1 MMPKNRVEAFS
12 DGVIAVAITLLALD
26 LPIPDPATTPD
37 LAHTL
42 GVHWPSFAAFGL
54 SFLTI
59 GIIWINHHAMLRRIA
74 RVDHTTLIL
83 NILLLMSICLLP
95 FSTALLADYLTAS
108 HGQRLAGAIYGGS
121 LLLMALGFIAVQ
133 RHVLVVRPDLL
144 HAGISEETRRQVLK
158 RNRFGMLPYVVA
170 TAGAALSAYLT
181 FAISLAI
188 AVYYAAPST
197 NADLGEWGDG
207 AEDGASG

>member
-26 LPIPDPATTPD
+26 LPIPDPETTHD
-37 LAHTL
+37 LAATL
-42 GVHWPSFAAFGL
+42 GRHWPSFAAFAV

-59 GIIWINHHAMLRRIA
+59 GIVWINHHAMLRRIA

-83 NILLLMSICLLP
+83 NVLLLMSICLLP

-108 HGQRLAGAIYGGS
+108 HGQQLAAAIYGGS
-121 LLLMALGFIAVQ
+121 LLLMSVGFIAVQ

-144 HAGISEETRRQVLK
+144 HEGVTQETRLRVLK
-158 RNRFGMLPYVVA
+158 RNRVGLLPYAVA
-170 TAGAALSAYLT
+170 TAGAAISGYVT
-181 FAISLAI
+181 FGISLVI
-188 AVYYAAPST
+188 AVYYAVPST
-197 NADLGEWGDG
+197 TSDVAEWS
-207 AEDGASG
+207 AHERASG

>member
-26 LPIPDPATTPD
+26 LPIPDSSTTHH
-37 LAHTL
+37 LAATL
-42 GVHWPSFAAFGL
+42 GRDWPSFAAFGV

-74 RVDHTTLIL
+74 RVDHTTLVL

-108 HGQRLAGAIYGGS
+108 GGQRVAAAIYGGS
-121 LLLMALGFIAVQ
+121 LLLMSLAFIAVQ

-144 HAGISEETRRQVLK
+144 HEGIGEETRRRVLE
-158 RNRFGMLPYVVA
+158 RNRFGVLPYVVA
-170 TAGAALSAYLT
+170 TAGAALSGYIT
-181 FAISLAI
+181 FAISLGI

-197 NADLGEWGDG
+197 NADIGDWGEAGHGG
-207 AEDGASG
+207 ATG